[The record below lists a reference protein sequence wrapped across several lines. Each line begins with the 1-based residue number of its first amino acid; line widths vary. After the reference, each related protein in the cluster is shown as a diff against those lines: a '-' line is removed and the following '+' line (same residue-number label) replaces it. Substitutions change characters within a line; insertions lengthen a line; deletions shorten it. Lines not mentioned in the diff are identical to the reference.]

1 MVLLIYV
8 FFNNA
13 YILKNNVRF
22 SFLGFRL
29 IIAFC

>member
-13 YILKNNVRF
+13 YILENNFRF
-22 SFLGFRL
+22 SFLGFRR